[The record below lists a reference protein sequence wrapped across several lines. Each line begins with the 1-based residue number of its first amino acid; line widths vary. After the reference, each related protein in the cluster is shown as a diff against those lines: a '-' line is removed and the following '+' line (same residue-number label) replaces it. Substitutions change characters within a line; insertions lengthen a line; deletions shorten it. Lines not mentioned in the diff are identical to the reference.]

1 MMEMMTITNR
11 QKLILNTVIDE
22 YIDSA
27 KPVGSFLLEEKYDFD
42 VSPATI
48 RNELLKLTKEGYL
61 LQPHTSAGRVPTDK
75 GYRFFVDEFLGGQDF
90 LDEKI
95 EKFFEKFGKEEKD
108 KDSIRYIHDLLKTIT
123 SFTPDLAA
131 VYLSDEDFF
140 WEEGW
145 GRVLQEPE
153 FENIDCR
160 SYFAQMIES
169 LEDKIDNFNFNEF
182 SEPKVFIGRENP
194 FSESKDFSLIVSSC
208 LFPQSPHQSKLGAGQ
223 AQEGFLAIVGP
234 KRMAYKKNLE
244 LINSALELLQN

>member
-1 MMEMMTITNR
+1 MMEMMPITNR

-61 LQPHTSAGRVPTDK
+61 LQPHTSAGRMPTDK
-75 GYRFFVDEFLGGQDF
+75 GYRFFVDEFLGQAHPSFVKQNLGGQDF
-90 LDEKI
+90 LDEK
-95 EKFFEKFGKEEKD
+95 
-108 KDSIRYIHDLLKTIT
+108 KDSIKYIHDILKTIT
-123 SFTPDLAA
+123 SFTSDLAA

-145 GRVLQEPE
+145 GKVLQEPE
-153 FENIDCR
+153 FENTDCR
-160 SYFAQMIES
+160 SFFAQMMEC
-169 LEDKIDNFNFNEF
+169 LEDKIDDFNFNEF

-194 FSESKDFSLIVSSC
+194 FSKSKDFSLIVSSC
-208 LFPQSPHQSKLGAGQ
+208 LFPQE
-223 AQEGFLAIVGP
+223 QEGFLAIVGP

-244 LINSALELLQN
+244 LINSALELLQK